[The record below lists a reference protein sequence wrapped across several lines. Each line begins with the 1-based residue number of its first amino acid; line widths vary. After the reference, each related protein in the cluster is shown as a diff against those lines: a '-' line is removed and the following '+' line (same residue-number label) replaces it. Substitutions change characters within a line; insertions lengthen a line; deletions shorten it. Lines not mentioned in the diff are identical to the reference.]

1 MDQIFSGTAPARLRA
16 ACGAE
21 RVCLGPDSLF
31 GELGRAAWP
40 CEVEAEETALARA
53 SATLLRLLGN
63 LAAVPLGRDELLR
76 WDKLPSLID
85 LLTLRPDLFPVR
97 HLLPLFP
104 LLLPSS
110 SFLLG
115 FLSKMSLFPRCGA

>member
-1 MDQIFSGTAPARLRA
+1 
-16 ACGAE
+16 
-21 RVCLGPDSLF
+21 
-31 GELGRAAWP
+31 
-40 CEVEAEETALARA
+40 VEAEETALARA